1 MPGATPFDNKEIVAC
16 NVIPNSQLKFG
27 FRSPNGVTEA
37 VRTMLGH
44 VPGVNADGSYIAGF
58 ILGANFPQ
66 PPRMSKRGVGSYYC
80 GIDRVNEARA
90 DGWKQTKPA
99 KYLRGGSRNKT
110 VLVSID
116 LRLNNEAG
124 EPIGPEIK
132 ISRYLRTTTRTRITD
147 AVLTQLG
154 VNITTQTNSDL
165 IYGAE
170 YPKPPEARYTA
181 VPIDNAANIDT
192 YGTMVDPKK
201 IDTLPSGWV
210 LTNSGK
216 Y

>member
-1 MPGATPFDNKEIVAC
+1 MAGATPFDNREIVAC
-16 NVIPNSQLKFG
+16 NVIPGSQLKFG

-44 VPGVNADGSYIAGF
+44 VPAVNADGSYISGF

-66 PPRMSKRGVGSYYC
+66 PPRMSKRNVGNYYC
-80 GIDRVNEARA
+80 GIDRINEARA

-110 VLVSID
+110 VLVTID

-124 EPIGPEIK
+124 EPIGPAMRIA
-132 ISRYLRTTTRTRITD
+132 RYLRNTTRTRITD

-154 VNITTQTNSDL
+154 VDITTQADSDL
-165 IYGAE
+165 VYGAE

-181 VPIDNAANIDT
+181 VPAAEPNNIDT
-192 YGTMVDPKK
+192 YGSMIDPKK

-210 LTNSGK
+210 LTDSGK